1 MINNS
6 TTYRESLVKHRRNL
20 HKIPEIGR
28 ELPETREYLISV
40 LQELGCT
47 MTFLCDTGICAY
59 FDKGQQE
66 TIGFRADMDALPLEE
81 VNKCEYRS
89 THQGKMHA
97 CGHDGHMSMV
107 LTLGEY
113 VNSIDEL
120 KYNVLLIFQP
130 AEETLGGA
138 EEICQSGILDKYN
151 VTKIYGIH
159 MWPFLEPGR
168 ISTRPNAFMPK
179 SAEINID
186 IIGKAAHGTSPF
198 KGNDALYIAA
208 DYIRRIYE
216 KHAAVPGAIPR
227 FPEGISNLPR
237 SEETEPEER
246 TLIHIGKM
254 DSGYAR
260 NVVSD
265 HTHLLGTVRAYNE
278 DNFRMVISILKD
290 TLKEIEGEYH
300 CNTEFSNSDGYPPVV
315 NDPKLYAEIK
325 PLLESLPGGYEEM
338 ELPLMI
344 SEDFSFFGL
353 YRPAIFFVLGT
364 GTGIPLHS
372 TNFDFDESVLFEGF
386 RLYTRLLEI

>member
-6 TTYRESLVKHRRNL
+6 TTYRESLIRHRRNL
-20 HKIPEIGR
+20 HMIPEIGR
-28 ELPETREYLISV
+28 ELPKTKEYLVSV
-40 LQELGCT
+40 LQELACT
-47 MTFLCDTGICAY
+47 MTFLCDTGVCAF

-81 VNKCEYRS
+81 INKCDYRS

-113 VNSIDEL
+113 VNNIDDL

-138 EEICQSGILDKYN
+138 EEICKSGIFDKYN

-159 MWPFLEPGR
+159 MWPFLEAGK

-208 DYIRRIYE
+208 DYIRRVYE
-216 KHAAVPGAIPR
+216 KHAKVPGAVPR
-227 FPEGISNLPR
+227 FPEGIGNLPR
-237 SEETEPEER
+237 AQETEPEEK

-278 DNFRMVISILKD
+278 DNFRMIISLLKD
-290 TLKEIEGEYH
+290 TLKETEEDYH
-300 CNTEFSNSDGYPPVV
+300 CSTEFSNSDGYPPVV
-315 NDPKLYAEIK
+315 NNPELYSEIK

-344 SEDFSFFGL
+344 SEDFSFYGL
-353 YRPAIFFVLGT
+353 YRPAVFFVLGT

-372 TNFDFDESVLFEGF
+372 TDFDFDESVLFEGF
-386 RLYTRLLEI
+386 RLYAGLLEI